1 MPNVSQLSG
10 TALTGKLPP
19 RTARPRKDR
28 LQVMILTKPEADVII
43 HSGGRGDRGIDLD
56 RLSYDIELGISA
68 TMDLL
73 ESMFNRELLYK
84 SRDKHGRPQYMHTS
98 FGLRSET
105 WTTIQRDL
113 TISKGLANAVGIR
126 KMKAGEQPWDRVQIS
141 ADVLERLLEII
152 E

>member
-1 MPNVSQLSG
+1 MLI
-10 TALTGKLPP
+10 TAIHANANLP
-19 RTARPRKDR
+19 RRQVAQPRKNR

-43 HSGGRGDRGIDLD
+43 HSAGRGDRGIDLD

-73 ESMFNRELLYK
+73 ESMFNRNLLYK

-105 WTTIQRDL
+105 WTAIQRDL

-126 KMKAGEQPWDRVQIS
+126 KMQAGEVPFDRVPVAPEALS
-141 ADVLERLLEII
+141 EVLEII